1 MNKTAIPAAPAAS
14 ATADMERLPAP
25 VPAEVADTGRIRF
38 GAGVRLPALRPG
50 A

>member
-1 MNKTAIPAAPAAS
+1 MNKTA
-14 ATADMERLPAP
+14 LPAPHALTMLADLGLPPP

-38 GAGVRLPALRPG
+38 GAGVRLPAPRPS